1 MSRSVRAHLILF
13 CVVAVWGSTFVLV
26 KDALRDISPLLFN
39 LLRMGLA
46 FLCLA
51 VAYRRQ
57 WKHIRPAGWKSG
69 AVLGLILAIAYQFQT
84 SGLNL
89 TTPSKSAF
97 LTGLTLVLVPL
108 LAALPGVRRPGSKP
122 PPWNVWLG
130 VLLAFVGVALLAAPA
145 KAGSGI
151 FLLPDLG
158 GIGAGDLLTLGCA
171 FAFTCHIVFQDR
183 VSDKEHGQYDGGVPA
198 AGAGLQAVP
207 FQQLALLQLGFC
219 TLVMAASMPLLE
231 RPHLRLTGLVVITLL
246 VEAVLATAVA
256 FTVQS
261 WVQQF
266 LAPTYLVLIY
276 ALEPVFAWLTS
287 LAFLHQG
294 LSTRA
299 GCGALLI
306 LAGVMTAELI
316 GRKPASDSKQ
326 PSRV

>member
-13 CVVAVWGSTFVLV
+13 CVVAIWGSTFVLV

-39 LLRMGLA
+39 LLRMALA

-51 VAYRRQ
+51 VVYRRQ
-57 WKHIRPAGWKSG
+57 WKHIGPAGWKNG
-69 AVLGLILAIAYQFQT
+69 AILGLILAIAYQFQT

-89 TTPSKSAF
+89 TTPSNSAF

-108 LAALPGVRRPGSKP
+108 LAALPGVRRRGSHP

-145 KAGSGI
+145 KAAGGI
-151 FLLPDLG
+151 FALPDLG

-183 VSDKEHGQYDGGVPA
+183 ISEKDRVAEKEPGQPEGGGVPA
-198 AGAGLQAVP
+198 PGACLQTVP
-207 FQQLALLQLGFC
+207 FQHLALLQLGFC
-219 TLVMAASMPLLE
+219 TLLMAASLPLLE

-266 LAPTYLVLIY
+266 LPPTYLVLIY

-306 LAGVMTAELI
+306 LAGVMTAEWI
-316 GRKPASDSKQ
+316 GRKPVK
-326 PSRV
+326 

>member
-13 CVVAVWGSTFVLV
+13 CVVAVWGSTFVLL
-26 KDALRDISPLLFN
+26 KDALRDVSPLLFN
-39 LLRMGLA
+39 LLRMALA

-51 VAYRRQ
+51 VVYRRQ
-57 WKHIRPAGWKSG
+57 WKHISPAGWKNG
-69 AVLGLILAIAYQFQT
+69 AILGLILGIAYQFQT

-89 TTPSKSAF
+89 TTPSNAAF
-97 LTGLTLVLVPL
+97 ITGLTLVLVPL
-108 LAALPGVRRPGSKP
+108 LTALPGVRRRGTKAPA
-122 PPWNVWLG
+122 WNVWLG

-145 KAGSGI
+145 KAGGG
-151 FLLPDLG
+151 FLMLPDLG

-183 VSDKEHGQYDGGVPA
+183 VSDKEHGQQDGPA
-198 AGAGLQAVP
+198 TAASLQTVP
-207 FQQLALLQLGFC
+207 FEQLALLQLGFC

-231 RPHLRLTGLVVITLL
+231 KPHLRLTALVVITLL

-316 GRKPASDSKQ
+316 GRKPVK
-326 PSRV
+326 

>member
-1 MSRSVRAHLILF
+1 MSRSVRAHIILF

-108 LAALPGVRRPGSKP
+108 LAALPGVRRRGTQS
-122 PPWNVWLG
+122 PPWNVWSG

-145 KAGSGI
+145 KAGGGI
-151 FLLPDLG
+151 FMFADLS

-171 FAFTCHIVFQDR
+171 FAFTCHIIFQDR
-183 VSDKEHGQYDGGVPA
+183 VSEKERGQHENAAPA
-198 AGAGLQAVP
+198 ETGGLQTVP
-207 FQQLALLQLGFC
+207 FEQLALLQLGFC
-219 TLVMAASMPLLE
+219 TLVMAVSMPLLE
-231 RPHLRLTGLVVITLL
+231 KPHLRLTGLVVITLL

-276 ALEPVFAWLTS
+276 AMEPVFAWLTS

-294 LSTRA
+294 LSARA

-316 GRKPASDSKQ
+316 DRKPNLIENPASD
-326 PSRV
+326 